1 METDTKEMLEEQIQK
16 ELAELQNLE
25 TGSEEHV
32 KACESISKLCKVLLE
47 QTRDEAAFEE
57 IVDRED
63 LESKRFNLDKIYK
76 EQEAAEARKD
86 RLIRYGIDIG
96 GIVLPLIV
104 YTGLIKTGF
113 KFEETGTVTSSFFRN
128 LINQVKPK
136 R

>member
-1 METDTKEMLEEQIQK
+1 MDTDTKEMLEEQIQK

-25 TGSEEHV
+25 IGSEEHV

>member
-1 METDTKEMLEEQIQK
+1 MDTDTKEMLEEQIQK

-25 TGSEEHV
+25 IGSEEHV

-76 EQEAAEARKD
+76 EQEAAAARKD
-86 RLIRYGIDIG
+86 RIIRYGIDIG

>member
-1 METDTKEMLEEQIQK
+1 MEQETKELLEEQIQK
-16 ELAELQNLE
+16 ELARLE
-25 TGSEEHV
+25 TIPVGSDEHA

-47 QTRDEAAFEE
+47 QIRDEASFEE

-63 LESKRFNLDKIYK
+63 LEMKRFNLEKTLK
-76 EQEAAEARKD
+76 EREAVAAKKD

-104 YTGLIKTGF
+104 YAGLIKTGF

>member
-1 METDTKEMLEEQIQK
+1 MDTDTKEMLEEQIQK

-25 TGSEEHV
+25 VGSEEHV